1 MQKTR
6 SISFLRDVVEQL
18 DQDDTDQSLN
28 ITFREKDHVILN
40 EECRDKYEQ
49 LKHLVSEVYLSL
61 SRNNGFIKNC

>member
-40 EECRDKYEQ
+40 E
-49 LKHLVSEVYLSL
+49 
-61 SRNNGFIKNC
+61 